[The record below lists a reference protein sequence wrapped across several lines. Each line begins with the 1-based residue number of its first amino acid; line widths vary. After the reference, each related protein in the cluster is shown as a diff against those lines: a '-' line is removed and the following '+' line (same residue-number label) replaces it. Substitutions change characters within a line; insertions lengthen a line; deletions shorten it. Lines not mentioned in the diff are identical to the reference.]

1 MNNTSPQETGSRFL
15 ASTMHEVRTPIQTI
29 ISTVELLEDT
39 PLNKEQT
46 EFARQIEFSANSLL
60 QLANDVLDFT
70 KIRSDQFKLEN
81 IPYDVT
87 ELTEKVVDL
96 ISMDAFNRNI
106 EVITDID
113 YSIPRSVMGDPNRVQ
128 QIILNLVKNAVKFT
142 EKGFILIRLS
152 QIKNNLL
159 FEVADSGIGIAEDK
173 KQLIFKDF
181 YQIDSS
187 STKRYPGTG
196 LGLAICKNLVSVM
209 NGKMGVLSNPSGGS
223 NFWFTLPLEESNIY
237 DSEKLSL
244 PYIPKNAKILLVED
258 NPLSLK
264 SLKRKIEI
272 LEIKNCES
280 TQSPYEAVKMLIDA
294 SKTNSPFTAALI
306 DLTLPNVNKKNIVE
320 EIASNSQ
327 IKKLPIY
334 LMIPEGQMIRE
345 AKRKILN
352 WCSGYIYKPIKIA
365 NLIEVL
371 KETFG
376 KEPGSKSPV
385 TEIKTEKTDA
395 NKNKILQVA
404 KDNKILVAEDHP
416 VNRKL
421 LKTILEK
428 FGATVFL
435 AENGEAAIHQVALHP
450 EIDII
455 FMDIFMPV
463 KTGIDATIELRQ
475 KSFNGIIIACTAN
488 NNPEDFETY
497 RKLGIN
503 DILLKPFKRDAVQ
516 QMLDKWNT
524 VFSLPEAKDIMNL
537 VDINNQAQDLW
548 DITDFMD
555 TTGNDEELSESL
567 MDEYIEQTDAI
578 LKKLKIELDSPNK
591 NFNKIKLYAHTLK
604 GSSSSVSVKKLF
616 EIGKQM
622 DEAAKVKDLI
632 KLEATRTDFII
643 EFKRL
648 KHYVKVWKSSI

>member
-1 MNNTSPQETGSRFL
+1 MNDTKSQETGSRFL

-39 PLNKEQT
+39 PLNKEQS

-87 ELTEKVVDL
+87 DLTERVVDL

-152 QIKNNLL
+152 QVKNNLL
-159 FEVADSGIGIAEDK
+159 FEVADSGIGIADDK

-196 LGLAICKNLVSVM
+196 LGLAICRNLVSVM

-223 NFWFTLPLEESNIY
+223 NFWFTVPLEESNIY
-237 DSEKLSL
+237 DSEKITL

-272 LEIKNCES
+272 LGIKNYES
-280 TQSPYEAVKMLIDA
+280 TQSPYEALKMLRNAGKA
-294 SKTNSPFTAALI
+294 SFPFTTALI
-306 DLTLPNVNKKNIVE
+306 DLTLPNINKKNIVE
-320 EIASNSQ
+320 EIVSNSE

-365 NLIEVL
+365 NLVEVL
-371 KETFG
+371 TETFSKG
-376 KEPGSKSPV
+376 KIKSQPA
-385 TEIKTEKTDA
+385 EIKTENAVTI
-395 NKNKILQVA
+395 KNQIMQVA
-404 KDNKILVAEDHP
+404 KDNKILIAEDHP

-428 FGATVFL
+428 FGAAVFL
-435 AENGEAAIHQVALHP
+435 AENGEAAVQQVALHP

-475 KSFNGIIIACTAN
+475 KGSNVIIIACTAN

-555 TTGNDEELSESL
+555 TTENDKELSESV
-567 MDEYIEQTDAI
+567 MDEYIDQTGEI
-578 LKKLKIELDSPNK
+578 LKKLKTELDSPKK
-591 NFNKIKLYAHTLK
+591 NFSKIELYAHTLK
-604 GSSSSVSVKKLF
+604 GSSAAVSVKKLS

-622 DEAAKVKDLI
+622 NEAAKEKDLI
-632 KLEATRTDFII
+632 KLEATRTDFYI

-648 KHYVKVWKSSI
+648 KHYVKIWKSLI